1 MIVTSCTAFQGRRYA
16 IQQKLSYD
24 RVFCWSSVCLWH
36 NHKAS
41 WMAPSLIFLI
51 AERNCLRN
59 SYPET
64 LLVELCVSLKSSKA
78 IFFLRPLTPNIM
90 KFSRHSSK
98 IALPFLNLFP
108 LTPNSLFIACLAKME
123 WSPLNIFPL
132 PIDETLSF
140 VSRGC

>member
-1 MIVTSCTAFQGRRYA
+1 M
-16 IQQKLSYD
+16 LSNKS
-24 RVFCWSSVCLWH
+24 FLMTESSVGVQFVYYTIIKQAEWPRV
-36 NHKAS
+36 S
-41 WMAPSLIFLI
+41 FFLI

-78 IFFLRPLTPNIM
+78 IFFLRPLTQNIM

-132 PIDETLSF
+132 PIDKTLSF